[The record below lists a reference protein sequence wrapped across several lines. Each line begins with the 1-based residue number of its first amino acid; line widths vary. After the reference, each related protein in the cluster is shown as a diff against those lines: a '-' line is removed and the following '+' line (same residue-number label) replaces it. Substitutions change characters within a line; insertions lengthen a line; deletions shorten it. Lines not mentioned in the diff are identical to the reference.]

1 MSAAHSHLKYG
12 FNYCSMLK
20 DSCVDHSPKMW
31 STVAGTWEMHGSW
44 FNHPAGLDVQELY
57 SGQGLQTQVGIAPL
71 LA

>member
-1 MSAAHSHLKYG
+1 M
-12 FNYCSMLK
+12 
-20 DSCVDHSPKMW
+20 DHSPKMW